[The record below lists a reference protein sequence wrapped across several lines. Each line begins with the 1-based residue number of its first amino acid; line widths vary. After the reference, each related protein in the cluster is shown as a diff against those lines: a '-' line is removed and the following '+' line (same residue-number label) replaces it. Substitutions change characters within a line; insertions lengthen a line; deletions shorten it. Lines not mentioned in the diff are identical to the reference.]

1 MTGTESGTQKD
12 TETGAAVG
20 AAADRETG
28 GETGTNTTGTGREAS
43 ASVVAD
49 GVLRPHPDQPGRAEA
64 HLAAPVVQN
73 HAANLTV
80 LPGGDLGCVWF
91 AGTLEGVS
99 DISVWFSRLAPG
111 ADAWTDPVRLSE
123 DPTRSEQNPLLFPAP
138 SGDLWLLHTAQLGGR
153 QETAEVRLRVSADG
167 GATWGPTRTLFEGGV
182 FVRQPVVQLPRTGR
196 LLLPIFRCVA
206 PPDAPWT
213 GDRDTSAVMIS
224 DDAGATWRERPVP
237 GSAGLVHMNIRPL
250 PDGSLLA
257 LFRSRRA
264 DAVHRSVS
272 YDDGETWSEPEPLAL
287 PNNNSSIQ
295 YTVLTDGRLALTYN
309 HSSAA
314 DAVARR
320 VSLYDE
326 IEDDGAAEPGGQA
339 AAEPS
344 GDAFWGAPRAPLSLA
359 VSSDGGRTWPQRHDL
374 GTGDGHCLTNNSR
387 DGLNR
392 ELSYPSITQAPDGTL
407 HIAYTHHRRTI
418 QYVRLTPTWTDREFP
433 V

>member
-1 MTGTESGTQKD
+1 MEKGTE
-12 TETGAAVG
+12 TEAQADAPVAVI
-20 AAADRETG
+20 
-28 GETGTNTTGTGREAS
+28 
-43 ASVVAD
+43 AD
-49 GVLRPHPDQPGRAEA
+49 GVLRPHPGQPGRAEA

-99 DISVWFSRLAPG
+99 DISVWVSRLAAG
-111 ADAWTDPVRLSE
+111 ADRWTDPVRLSE

-167 GATWGPTRTLFEGGV
+167 GATWGPSRTLFEGGV
-182 FVRQPVVQLPRTGR
+182 FVRQPVVQLPETGR
-196 LLLPIFRCVA
+196 MLLPIFRCVA

-224 DDAGATWRERPVP
+224 DDGGHTWSERPVP
-237 GSAGLVHMNIRPL
+237 CSTGLVHMNIRPL
-250 PDGSLLA
+250 SDGSLLA

-272 YDDGETWSEPEPLAL
+272 YDGGETWSEPEPLAV

-295 YTVLTDGRLALTYN
+295 YTVLADGRLALTYN

-320 VSLYDE
+320 VSLYDD
-326 IEDDGAAEPGGQA
+326 IEDEGADEQA
-339 AAEPS
+339 VAEPS
-344 GDAFWGAPRAPLSLA
+344 SDAFWGAPRAPLSLA
-359 VSSDGGRTWPQRHDL
+359 VSSDGGLTWPRRHDL
-374 GTGDGHCLTNNSR
+374 ETGDGHCLTNNSR

-392 ELSYPSITQAPDGTL
+392 ELSYPSITQSPDGTL

-418 QYVRLTPTWTDREFP
+418 RYVRLAPEWTDLNLTSD
-433 V
+433 